1 VGPLPSFP
9 FTVDSFALE
18 LPIFCPELESRIQ
31 KAAAVPSC
39 VIRAALC
46 GWTINS
52 AKSQKRYHFPPPPG
66 TKLFPL
72 FHLRSSLTPA
82 EPQVFLHICVTV
94 AVSGHQLGHL
104 RMCKTPPALL
114 LSTFPLTTFC
124 SVLFLDLTGF
134 HSPNSARHSKPRTH
148 GRQSAN
154 DIQHYLSLSFVGL
167 FLYFVFIP
175 TRF

>member
-1 VGPLPSFP
+1 VVVQWNHLKSVGPLPSFP

-114 LSTFPLTTFC
+114 LSTFPPDHF
-124 SVLFLDLTGF
+124 LFGF
-134 HSPNSARHSKPRTH
+134 ISRLNWISLPQLGSTLRTENPWATE
-148 GRQSAN
+148 R
-154 DIQHYLSLSFVGL
+154 
-167 FLYFVFIP
+167 
-175 TRF
+175 